1 MYAYMNIYI
10 NVEVFF
16 LQHVNSVPIY
26 RYYKLLCIHSIS
38 LNYLYPFFFLCFAFH
53 FFLVLL
59 CIPGW
64 LCTLY
69 EIKAGL

>member
-1 MYAYMNIYI
+1 MYAYMHIYQ
-10 NVEVFF
+10 NVEVLF
-16 LQHVNSVPIY
+16 LQHDYIQVPIY
-26 RYYKLLCIHSIS
+26 RYYTLLCIHSIS
-38 LNYLYPFFFLCFAFH
+38 LNYLYPFFFFAFH

-59 CIPGW
+59 CTPGW